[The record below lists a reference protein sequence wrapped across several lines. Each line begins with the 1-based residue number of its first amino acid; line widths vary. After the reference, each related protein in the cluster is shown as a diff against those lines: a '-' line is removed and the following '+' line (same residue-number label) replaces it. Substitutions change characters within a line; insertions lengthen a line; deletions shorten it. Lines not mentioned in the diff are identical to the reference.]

1 MDSYE
6 DLVTRLAEAEGHL
19 IAAEALNLAV
29 LDSVSP
35 AQVMLLKASL
45 EARADVLLT
54 LTDVA
59 NRR

>member
-1 MDSYE
+1 MDSFQ
-6 DLVTRLAEAEGHL
+6 DFVTRLAEAEGHL

-29 LDSVSP
+29 LDSVSS

-59 NRR
+59 NLR

>member
-1 MDSYE
+1 MDSFQ
-6 DLVTRLAEAEGHL
+6 DFVTRLAEAEGHL

-29 LDSVSP
+29 LDSVSS

>member
-59 NRR
+59 NHR

>member
-1 MDSYE
+1 MDSFE

-29 LDSVSP
+29 LDSVSS

-59 NRR
+59 NLR

>member
-1 MDSYE
+1 MDSFE

-29 LDSVSP
+29 LDSVSS